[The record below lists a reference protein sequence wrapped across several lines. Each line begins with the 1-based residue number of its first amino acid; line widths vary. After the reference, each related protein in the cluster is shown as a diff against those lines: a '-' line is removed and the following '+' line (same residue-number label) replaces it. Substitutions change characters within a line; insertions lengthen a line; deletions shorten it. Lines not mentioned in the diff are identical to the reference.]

1 MLDDIHKDASSR
13 MDQAINHTQSE
24 LNKIRT
30 GRANPEVFDGIVVD
44 YYGTPTP
51 LNQVSTVSVPE
62 PRLIT
67 LQPYEKSLIPIIEKA
82 IVDANLGYTP
92 GNNGTAVVV
101 PIPSLSEERRVE
113 LIKFTHKII
122 EDGRIAVR
130 NVRRDALH
138 RINNFGKEENISED
152 EIKGRE
158 TELQNITDEHIKEL
172 NNNQEKKEK
181 ELMEV

>member
-1 MLDDIHKDASSR
+1 M
-13 MDQAINHTQSE
+13 
-24 LNKIRT
+24 
-30 GRANPEVFDGIVVD
+30 VD

-51 LNQVSTVSVPE
+51 LNQISTVSVPE

-67 LQPYEKSLIPIIEKA
+67 LQPYEKSLIPVIEKA
-82 IVDANLGYTP
+82 ILDANLGYTP
-92 GNNGTAVVV
+92 GNNGMAVLI

-113 LIKFTHKII
+113 LTKFMHKII
-122 EDGRIAVR
+122 EEGRIAVR

-138 RINNFGKEENISED
+138 QIHDYGKQENISED

-158 TELQNITDEHIKEL
+158 TELQKITDDHIKEL
-172 NNNQEKKEK
+172 NSHQDKKEQ

>member
-1 MLDDIHKDASSR
+1 MLNDIYNDANSR
-13 MDQAINHTQSE
+13 MDQAVKHTQIE

-30 GRANPEVFDGIVVD
+30 GRANPELFNDIMVD

-67 LQPYEKSLIPIIEKA
+67 MQPYEKTLIPAIEKA
-82 IVDANLGYTP
+82 IMDANLGYTP
-92 GNNGTAVVV
+92 GNNGNAVLV

-113 LIKFTHKII
+113 LTKFMHKLV
-122 EDGRIAVR
+122 EEGRIAIR

-138 RINNFGKEENISED
+138 QVHDYGKQENISED
-152 EIKGRE
+152 EIKRRE
-158 TELQNITDEHIKEL
+158 TDLQNITDKHIDEL
-172 NNNQEKKEK
+172 NVTRKKIK
-181 ELMEV
+181 K